1 MRIRVRAQ
9 PRSSQQ
15 KIIKN
20 EDGSLKVYLKSSPV
34 AGRAN
39 KELCKLIA
47 EFYKVN
53 PAFLKNSKNSIK
65 KGGVKK
71 SAVKII
77 TGYTSRNKI
86 IEISFKGE

>member
-20 EDGSLKVYLKSSPV
+20 EDGSLKVYLKVSPV

-47 EFYKVN
+47 EFYK
-53 PAFLKNSKNSIK
+53 
-65 KGGVKK
+65 VKK

-86 IEISFKGE
+86 IEIS

>member
-1 MRIRVRAQ
+1 VRIRVRAQ

-20 EDGSLKVYLKSSPV
+20 EDDSLKVYLKVSPI

-47 EFYKVN
+47 EFYK
-53 PAFLKNSKNSIK
+53 
-65 KGGVKK
+65 VKK

-86 IEISFKGE
+86 IEIS

>member
-20 EDGSLKVYLKSSPV
+20 EDGSLKVYLKVSPV
-34 AGRAN
+34 AGKAN

-47 EFYKVN
+47 EFYKV
-53 PAFLKNSKNSIK
+53 K
-65 KGGVKK
+65 KP
-71 SAVKII
+71 AVKII

-86 IEISFKGE
+86 IEISR

>member
-15 KIIKN
+15 KVIKN
-20 EDGSLKVYLKSSPV
+20 EDGSLKVYLKVSPV
-34 AGRAN
+34 AGGAN

-47 EFYKVN
+47 EFYK
-53 PAFLKNSKNSIK
+53 
-65 KGGVKK
+65 VKK

-86 IEISFKGE
+86 IEIS